1 MDPSPPSDSSS
12 DLRRSKRNKFHLDVT
27 TMHLIHPE
35 RARKHTSSASP
46 LPRENREDKV
56 SAPPILLPQVE
67 IKKRKL
73 TTVVDEVED
82 ENEEEIGKEK
92 NIEVTP
98 TIRQNSPKKR
108 KSGTGKERNK
118 PHKCSKCPASF
129 DSMISLEIHYTLHSS
144 GKKHTCTH
152 CDYSSNSLHA
162 VRTHIKMHV
171 ASLNGNIGKSSSSS
185 VSPSSLSHC
194 VTSLSTSSIDVQPLS
209 IIVSQDESSN
219 VDEEEE
225 ELSPIPPF
233 LPANTV
239 TNSTRIQTTFNG
251 KYKCPICPFTTR
263 DNERLDRHNHGH
275 SKGVGFLC
283 PLCTFKSESAGFLK
297 RHVEIHGVK
306 EYDWPPQYVGISP
319 GMNGIIEKNEKE
331 GSPTLIPIGKVLKAA
346 HNALIPLA
354 ALQNNQ
360 SSSLL
365 HLRPSSSSSTS
376 LVSNRIENG
385 NGIEIDDPISKG
397 RKEMARGRGRGWRKG
412 RMEKCR
418 EKDCTHHT
426 TNRAKA
432 VIHRMKNHWNKK
444 IVSRRLCGECGM
456 RLNGEG
462 AKRIH
467 WMKNHRNMKWNGNVL
482 KKYRDERCGTKNEV
496 DELPTLIREKYMC
509 DECPYSS
516 NVRSKLDRHHSKHV
530 IREDFNCEFCSF
542 SCRNNEL
549 LQSHQRI
556 HFFRHIDKNEKE
568 GEIPSTPTPTIER
581 MDRVDRVESDSPPAL
596 ERAESSMGE
605 GEEMPVL
612 ESVGAPPVL
621 EMEVDMK
628 EENGKKNKGGR
639 KKGDLKITEE
649 VKERKPEQLRL
660 IEKAVRIRNVGVI
673 GIKRMGGEMKRK
685 YKCIHCPFTAPF
697 ISMLWR
703 HSRHHLF
710 TSSSSSSSLHHC
722 SDCTFTTS
730 LLPIFSTHLSM
741 HVQARDSFPCE
752 FCPFVGISS
761 SSLDGHIE
769 WTGHGIP
776 SIPSIPSRSSPS
788 HDKSNVQ
795 MGGSKGEKPI
805 SFNFISSHKWMRPS
819 NEEKKLLRLINNS
832 KCSRNHQCPDCP
844 FSDPNELIYNLHK
857 EMHQGPKQAFEC
869 NVCSYSTS
877 SPEGLHNHISLHIP
891 PDTIPIKRATIR
903 RRPSIDVIPSGIP
916 SFDCSSCNFRT
927 LDQAAFHVH
936 KLEHAQLIQQR
947 LVTQIKRCAIVE
959 DEYKKKNRMKAITTK
974 SLKQIPCDKCDFV
987 CETASA
993 LIRHREFHGNKGS
1006 FECHIC
1012 DYAASTKQITEFHIV
1027 HHHTK
1032 KAVAH
1037 LKKQA
1042 ILMPESTKMKVPYT
1056 LEEKVK
1062 LAGQVFLCELCDS
1075 QFLEMRQ
1082 ILTHWEVDH
1091 SRQGD
1096 DTACHL
1102 SLGMLPTNRVLT
1114 KA

>member
-1 MDPSPPSDSSS
+1 MTFNHSLLSY
-12 DLRRSKRNKFHLDVT
+12 LKV
-27 TMHLIHPE
+27 
-35 RARKHTSSASP
+35 
-46 LPRENREDKV
+46 RENRRR
-56 SAPPILLPQVE
+56 P
-67 IKKRKL
+67 KR
-73 TTVVDEVED
+73 D
-82 ENEEEIGKEK
+82 
-92 NIEVTP
+92 
-98 TIRQNSPKKR
+98 
-108 KSGTGKERNK
+108 
-118 PHKCSKCPASF
+118 
-129 DSMISLEIHYTLHSS
+129 IH
-144 GKKHTCTH
+144 
-152 CDYSSNSLHA
+152 
-162 VRTHIKMHV
+162 
-171 ASLNGNIGKSSSSS
+171 S
-185 VSPSSLSHC
+185 V
-194 VTSLSTSSIDVQPLS
+194 
-209 IIVSQDESSN
+209 DESSN

-251 KYKCPICPFTTR
+251 K
-263 DNERLDRHNHGH
+263 
-275 SKGVGFLC
+275 
-283 PLCTFKSESAGFLK
+283 SESAGFLK
-297 RHVEIHGVK
+297 RHVEIHGMK

-346 HNALIPLA
+346 HNALIPLT

-360 SSSLL
+360 SSSSLL
-365 HLRPSSSSSTS
+365 HLRPSSSSTS
-376 LVSNRIENG
+376 LVSNTIENG
-385 NGIEIDDPISKG
+385 NRIEIDDPISKG
-397 RKEMARGRGRGWRKG
+397 RKEMKRGRGRGWRKG

-418 EKDCTHHT
+418 EKACTHHT

-432 VIHRMKNHWNKK
+432 VIHRMKNHWNK
-444 IVSRRLCGECGM
+444 
-456 RLNGEG
+456 
-462 AKRIH
+462 
-467 WMKNHRNMKWNGNVL
+467 
-482 KKYRDERCGTKNEV
+482 KNEV

-556 HFFRHIDKNEKE
+556 HFFRHIDKNDRE

-612 ESVGAPPVL
+612 ESVGAPPIL

-628 EENGKKNKGGR
+628 EEKGKKNKGGR
-639 KKGDLKITEE
+639 KKGDLKMTEE

-673 GIKRMGGEMKRK
+673 GIKRIGGEMKRK

-697 ISMLWR
+697 ISILWR

-710 TSSSSSSSLHHC
+710 TSSSSSSSSLHHC

-741 HVQARDSFPCE
+741 HVQARDTFPCE

-769 WTGHGIP
+769 WSGHG
-776 SIPSIPSRSSPS
+776 IPSIPSRSSPS

-795 MGGSKGEKPI
+795 MGGSNGEKPI

-819 NEEKKLLRLINNS
+819 NEEKKLLRLMNKS
-832 KCSRNHQCPDCP
+832 KSSRDLQCPDCP

-916 SFDCSSCNFRT
+916 SFDCSTCNFRT

-947 LVTQIKRCAIVE
+947 LVTQIKRCAIAE

-1032 KAVAH
+1032 KALAH

-1042 ILMPESTKMKVPYT
+1042 ILMPESTKSPPSEFIYSSLYT
-1056 LEEKVK
+1056 
-1062 LAGQVFLCELCDS
+1062 
-1075 QFLEMRQ
+1075 
-1082 ILTHWEVDH
+1082 
-1091 SRQGD
+1091 
-1096 DTACHL
+1096 
-1102 SLGMLPTNRVLT
+1102 
-1114 KA
+1114 